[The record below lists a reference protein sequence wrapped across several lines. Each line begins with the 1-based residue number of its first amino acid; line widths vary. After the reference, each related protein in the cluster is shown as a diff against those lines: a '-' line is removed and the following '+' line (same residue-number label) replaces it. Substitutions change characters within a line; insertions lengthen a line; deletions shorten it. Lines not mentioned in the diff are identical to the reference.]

1 MGWDGMGWDGM
12 GWDGWMDGWMDG
24 WTDGWMHVCMYSAKW
39 IDIHQANYA
48 HKNNYIQTE
57 IFFSHLNQQKNYKK
71 SSCKT
76 ISANII
82 KKLAST
88 KHNLVAKLLRF
99 SQNLNNY
106 LDSLEESSSE
116 EGPLISQTQYI

>member
-1 MGWDGMGWDGM
+1 MDGWMNGWMDGWMDGWMGWDGM

-88 KHNLVAKLLRF
+88 KHNLVAMLLRF
-99 SQNLNNY
+99 A
-106 LDSLEESSSE
+106 
-116 EGPLISQTQYI
+116 QTSTTI

>member
-1 MGWDGMGWDGM
+1 MIVSTDQTINECKHTCMDGWDGMGWDGM
-12 GWDGWMDGWMDG
+12 GWDGMGWMDG
-24 WTDGWMHVCMYSAKW
+24 WTDGWMHVCKYSAKW

-88 KHNLVAKLLRF
+88 KHNLVAMLLRF
-99 SQNLNNY
+99 SQT
-106 LDSLEESSSE
+106 STT
-116 EGPLISQTQYI
+116 I